1 MKKLIKVVA
10 IIASVMLTLSFIACS
25 NHSSSDSN
33 SNDTNNTNTTETTT
47 EETANTSTFDSKL
60 AGSKYTYEM
69 SGFEFG
75 YIFNSDYSVKQINA
89 GTATTMSHQKWRI
102 VENGAVVEI
111 YTTVAGTVTASFDVL
126 DTSFSQLKMGGQIFT
141 RQ

>member
-25 NHSSSDSN
+25 NPSSSDSN
-33 SNDTNNTNTTETTT
+33 SNDTNDTNTTETT
-47 EETANTSTFDSKL
+47 NTSTSDSKL
-60 AGSKYTYEM
+60 AGSKYTYKM

-111 YTTVAGTVTASFDVL
+111 YTTVAGTVTASFNVL

>member
-25 NHSSSDSN
+25 NPSSSDSN
-33 SNDTNNTNTTETTT
+33 SNDTNDTNTTETTT

-111 YTTVAGTVTASFDVL
+111 YTTVTGTVTASFDVL

>member
-25 NHSSSDSN
+25 NPSSSN
-33 SNDTNNTNTTETTT
+33 SNSTNTTETT
-47 EETANTSTFDSKL
+47 NTSTSDSKL

-111 YTTVAGTVTASFDVL
+111 YTTVTGTVTASFDVL